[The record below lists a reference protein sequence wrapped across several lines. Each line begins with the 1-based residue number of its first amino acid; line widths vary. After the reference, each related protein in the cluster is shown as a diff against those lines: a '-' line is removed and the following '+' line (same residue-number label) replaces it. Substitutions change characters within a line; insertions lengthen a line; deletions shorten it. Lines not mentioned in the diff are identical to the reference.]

1 MAPLLQLPL
10 QLWYRVVTDLC
21 MNISTYQEPGQR
33 FSHAS
38 TYRVVTDLCMNIST
52 LPPNCRRRRSVYL
65 MQRSVSAINQ
75 AGKSFLL
82 RHFLRAQLLCP
93 CQFEI
98 PLVDHMLHD
107 AQRRIWIGRA
117 KFDICFDIALE
128 IFPLMA

>member
-1 MAPLLQLPL
+1 MKVSIGLLVQVGLQLG
-10 QLWYRVVTDLC
+10 YRVVTDRC

-65 MQRSVSAINQ
+65 TQRSVSAINQ

-82 RHFLRAQLLCP
+82 KPRLLHKNCYS
-93 CQFEI
+93 
-98 PLVDHMLHD
+98 
-107 AQRRIWIGRA
+107 R
-117 KFDICFDIALE
+117 
-128 IFPLMA
+128 